1 MSRAT
6 PVQNSRWTI
15 SVTRRK
21 SVFAV
26 ATALIAV
33 VFLGYLSMASLFPP
47 QIKIKPENGSK
58 DVAIDQQL
66 QVNTSWMRG
75 EIKNVTVREISLD
88 PLGTM
93 ISDNIIEGSLDGDV
107 FTRADGGQLL
117 RPDSRYEV
125 KVEAELMELTMTGPR
140 RKEESES
147 VSFQTITTPAPV
159 FTQGTQTVPIGEP
172 IVIEFNTP
180 IRSFAYEISPEL
192 NSTSRLDEE
201 NSTRAFISF
210 EGYEQGV
217 EYTLTVTSAT
227 AESGAGLQKPY
238 SQKISTTNPLK
249 IYFVPGDGES
259 GVSLSARPSLTF
271 SEEIKNPEVL
281 ESVLSFDPSVL
292 GGWDWVSPDK
302 IEFKPLADWTQ
313 SQKVTIRVKGGID
326 AFRGISGSYLRQ
338 DVESTF
344 TAKPSKQI
352 DVNLTEQ
359 KVYLYDNDQLVK
371 TMICSSGSQATP
383 SLTGTYA
390 VYAKA
395 EKLDMRGE
403 GYVAPNVPWVLMFN
417 GDYTIHG
424 NYWSTTFG
432 TPTSHGCVGLP
443 LDQAEYLY
451 NWTPIGAIVS
461 IHY

>member
-6 PVQNSRWTI
+6 PLQSSKPAG
-15 SVTRRK
+15 SVTRRNTAFVI
-21 SVFAV
+21 SA
-26 ATALIAV
+26 ALIAV

-47 QIKIKPENGSK
+47 EIKIKPESGSK
-58 DVAIDQQL
+58 DVSIDQQL
-66 QVNTSWMRG
+66 QIFTSWMRG
-75 EIKNVTVREISLD
+75 EVKNVTVREITLD
-88 PLGTM
+88 PLGATV
-93 ISDNIIEGSLDGDV
+93 SDKIIEGSLNGDV

-125 KVEAELMELTMTGPR
+125 KVDAELMELTMTGPR
-140 RKEESES
+140 KKEVSES
-147 VSFQTITTPAPV
+147 ASFQTITTPAPL
-159 FTQGTQTVPIGEP
+159 FTQGAQTVPIGEP
-172 IVIEFNTP
+172 IIIEFNTP
-180 IRSFAYEISPEL
+180 VRSFTYEISPEL
-192 NSTSRLDEE
+192 QSTFRLDEE
-201 NSTRAFISF
+201 NRTKAFITF
-210 EGYEQGV
+210 EGYEQGK
-217 EYTLTVTSAT
+217 EYTLTVTSAV
-227 AESGAGLQKPY
+227 ADNGAGMLKPY
-238 SQKISTTNPLK
+238 AQKIITTNPLK
-249 IYFVPGDGES
+249 IFFVPGDGES
-259 GVSLSARPSLTF
+259 GVSLSSRPTLTF
-271 SEEIKNPEVL
+271 SEEIKNPEIL
-281 ESVLSFDPSVL
+281 ESVLSFDPQVL
-292 GGWDWVSPDK
+292 GAWDWIAPDK

-313 SQKVTIRVKGGID
+313 GQKATIRVKGGTE

-359 KVYLYDNDQLVK
+359 KVYLYDNDKLVR
-371 TMICSSGSQATP
+371 TMICSSGSLATP

-443 LDQAEYLY
+443 LDQAEYLF
-451 NWTPIGAIVS
+451 NWTPMGTIVS